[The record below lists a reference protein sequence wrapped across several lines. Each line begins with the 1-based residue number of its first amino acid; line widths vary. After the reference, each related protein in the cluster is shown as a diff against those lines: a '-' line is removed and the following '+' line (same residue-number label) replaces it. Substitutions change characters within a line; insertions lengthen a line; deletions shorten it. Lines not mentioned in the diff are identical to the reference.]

1 MFDVD
6 YIRPQ
11 GLGEALDFIKAYGP
25 DTIILAGGTDV
36 MVDMRSGD
44 LNRRYL
50 LDVGRL
56 AELRQIKINEG
67 KLTIGAAITIA
78 EIGKSDIIGHNAPAL
93 QIAADKFASRQVR
106 NIATIG
112 GNVAHCSP
120 CGDTI
125 PPLLIHDAV
134 AEVVNHQGQ
143 RVVPI
148 EEMAGGPYH
157 CTLRPDELITHFILK
172 AKPGKAEFADFQ
184 KIGRRKELAIARMQ
198 RWEGGPAIFA
208 ADGLFSFDII
218 IQLPGKPHLFENHA
232 VLPHG
237 LAVMLQV
244 GQLVGGDDAR
254 PEGGLDR
261 PQEIGEFFIQGHLLL
276 HHLHLSQLFIG
287 HRHERPIDP
296 VHRLSDGSH
305 RLQHPHRL
313 DTAAAAHIGGNIP
326 EPA

>member
-11 GLGEALDFIKAYGP
+11 DLGEALDFIKAYGP

-44 LNRRYL
+44 LNRKYL

-78 EIGKSDIIGHNAPAL
+78 EIGKSDIIGRNAPSL

-134 AEVVNHQGQ
+134 AVVVSPAGQ
-143 RVVPI
+143 RNLPI

-157 CTLRPDELITHFILK
+157 CTLRPNELITHFILK
-172 AKPGKAEFADFQ
+172 PKPENVEFADFQ
-184 KIGRRKELAIARMQ
+184 KIGRRKELAIARMSMAAMVAQ
-198 RWEGGPAIFA
+198 ENDKSISLIRFALGSCTPTPHRFRNIENYLSGKIPDETSLWEAGQILAEGMLEITGRRASAIYKEPAIQ
-208 ADGLFSFDII
+208 GLF
-218 IQLPGKPHLFENHA
+218 
-232 VLPHG
+232 
-237 LAVMLQV
+237 M
-244 GQLVGGDDAR
+244 R
-254 PEGGLDR
+254 MM
-261 PQEIGEFFIQGHLLL
+261 
-276 HHLHLSQLFIG
+276 
-287 HRHERPIDP
+287 
-296 VHRLSDGSH
+296 
-305 RLQHPHRL
+305 HPL
-313 DTAAAAHIGGNIP
+313 TL
-326 EPA
+326 